1 MNLQRYE
8 QVSQAADLTSFRQG
22 LIDFAHDMDFG
33 LIAGVLAVEH
43 RGPRTKTEYFS
54 VSNTPTAFMEAF
66 RDADNAKRDPVHRHV
81 MHNATPLIY
90 DQGLYVGA
98 GAGDLWEMQAPFG
111 YKTGLAVS
119 VHMPGYRRFLLGV
132 DRDKAL
138 PRDPAKLNRMLAD
151 LQLLAVHAQ
160 DAAARLLAAR
170 EIPKLLPRQMEIL
183 RLSMEGKSAWV
194 MGNILGITENT
205 VNYHMKQ
212 LFKQLDVSTKQAAV
226 LKAMELGL
234 I

>member
-8 QVSQAADLTSFRQG
+8 QVSQAADFASFKQG
-22 LIDFAHDMDFG
+22 LIDFANDLDFG
-33 LIAGVLAVEH
+33 LVAGVLAIER
-43 RGPRTKTEYFS
+43 RGAGAKTDYFS
-54 VSNTPTAFMEAF
+54 ISNTPPAFMDAF

-81 MHNATPLIY
+81 MQNATPLIY
-90 DQGLYVGA
+90 DQGLYVRA

-132 DRDKAL
+132 DREAPL
-138 PRDPAKLNRMLAD
+138 PRDAGRLNRMLAD

-160 DAAARLLAAR
+160 EAAARLLVPTDL
-170 EIPKLLPRQMEIL
+170 PKLQPRQLEVL

-194 MGNILGITENT
+194 VGTILGISENT

-212 LFKQLDVSTKQAAV
+212 VFKQLGVSTKQGAV

-234 I
+234 L